1 MLYLLDTNILVH
13 LIRRDGIGEYIKETY
28 TPFLIAP
35 KPLISAVTG
44 GELRSLAYQWKWGE
58 PKKEQMNFALD
69 YFGQV
74 PVGKPEIQEAYAV
87 IDSYC
92 ESIGQPMGK
101 NDLWI
106 AAAAY
111 DTGATI
117 LTTDKDFDRLQSN
130 FLTRIWIDPNQDRN
144 QSLT

>member
-13 LIRRDGIGEYIKETY
+13 LIRRDGMGEYIRNTY
-28 TPFLIAP
+28 APFLIEP
-35 KPLISAVTG
+35 KPLISAVSG

-58 PKKEQMNFALD
+58 QRREERSFALD

-87 IDSYC
+87 VDSYC

-101 NDLWI
+101 NDVWI
-106 AAAAY
+106 AAVAF
-111 DTGATI
+111 DTGATL
-117 LTTDKDFDRLQSN
+117 LTTDKDFDRLQPN
-130 FLTRIWIDPNQDRN
+130 FITRIWIDPHRDRKP
-144 QSLT
+144 S